1 MRMKRTINKHA
12 RLRKISGLA
21 QVRGATKV
29 WLMLTAVA
37 LSFVWA
43 SPSRGEDP
51 KPAKEGPTANQAEI
65 KSKSAPAKPTSATLK
80 KLTGAELYS
89 MHCNRCHAERY
100 PTERTAAQWKT
111 ILLHM
116 RVRANLPAEQ
126 SRTILKY
133 LQDNSGR

>member
-1 MRMKRTINKHA
+1 MGIALAA
-12 RLRKISGLA
+12 RAEEAKTES
-21 QVRGATKV
+21 
-29 WLMLTAVA
+29 
-37 LSFVWA
+37 S
-43 SPSRGEDP
+43 
-51 KPAKEGPTANQAEI
+51 PAKEAKQ
-65 KSKSAPAKPTSATLK
+65 SQPARTDAAAKRAQPPAR
-80 KLTGAELYS
+80 KLSGAELYS
-89 MHCNRCHAERY
+89 MHCNRCHPERY

>member
-1 MRMKRTINKHA
+1 MNNINWIRPFRSERRTD
-12 RLRKISGLA
+12 LGLVILAAVVSLTLIASA
-21 QVRGATKV
+21 QEGEK
-29 WLMLTAVA
+29 
-37 LSFVWA
+37 
-43 SPSRGEDP
+43 PSTTE
-51 KPAKEGPTANQAEI
+51 KPAEQRNKADSSKE
-65 KSKSAPAKPTSATLK
+65 KPKTVSK
-80 KLTGAELYS
+80 KLSGAELYS
-89 MHCNRCHAERY
+89 MHCNRCHPERY

>member
-1 MRMKRTINKHA
+1 MKDMNWIRLFKS
-12 RLRKISGLA
+12 RLRTALSLAVVSAALTPLALITA
-21 QVRGATKV
+21 QVEKA
-29 WLMLTAVA
+29 
-37 LSFVWA
+37 
-43 SPSRGEDP
+43 P
-51 KPAKEGPTANQAEI
+51 KTEKPPEQKSGPDSSNKKPKA
-65 KSKSAPAKPTSATLK
+65 APK
-80 KLTGAELYS
+80 KLSGAELYS
-89 MHCNRCHAERY
+89 MHCNRCHPERY